1 MQCELVVRKMLSRGI
16 KSIYNEGMSERELPT
31 RDLKNS
37 LKFTATVAGSVG
49 EALKPTIQRSAAN
62 SVEKILKLIS
72 SGGKTKFK

>member
-72 SGGKTKFK
+72 SRGKTKFK

>member
-1 MQCELVVRKMLSRGI
+1 
-16 KSIYNEGMSERELPT
+16 MSERELPT

-49 EALKPTIQRSAAN
+49 EAIKPTIQRSAAN

-72 SGGKTKFK
+72 SRGKTKFK